1 MNQEKGVT
9 LLNIFKFWLPLSLN
23 WQMMAL
29 EGPVIA
35 AMVARLSEPE
45 LQLAAF
51 GVAFA
56 WALIIE
62 SPVIPLLSASAA
74 LCRDAAAFYNLRR
87 FMWQLCGLSTALQL
101 LFIWPP
107 VFNLI
112 VDTLLGL
119 PPPVAA
125 SVHQASCIMLPWSAA
140 IGYRRFYQGIMIR
153 GGMPRKVAFGTA
165 VRMVTMLTVAA
176 TLYQTGIL
184 PGASAACLTL
194 VSAVSAEAVA
204 SRIMATPALKLLLAS
219 EPSDITIG
227 YGALIRFYTPLAL
240 SVLLGM
246 GVQPLTTLAL
256 GRAPLPLESLAA
268 LPVVNSLIF
277 FISTSTN
284 ALQETTIVLVGDR
297 LEHRNLIRNFS
308 LLLGFTLTMLL
319 VVITYTSLGRF
330 WFESVMGLPQN
341 LIPLAFIAAQM
352 GVIMPLLRSWES
364 YQRALMVKAHET
376 VIVTVI
382 AVLEIAIIGA
392 ALFYLTQVLGMVGVV
407 AAPLSLAIAAAAAI
421 FLLLFANRR
430 AVSRVNARSSLI

>member
-1 MNQEKGVT
+1 MKQEQGVSFSK
-9 LLNIFKFWLPLSLN
+9 IFKFWLPLSLN
-23 WQMMAL
+23 WQMMAV

-87 FMWQLCGLSTALQL
+87 FMWQLCGLSTVLQF
-101 LFIWPP
+101 LFVLPP
-107 VFNLI
+107 IFNLI

-119 PPPVAA
+119 PPHVAA

-153 GGMPRKVAFGTA
+153 SGMPRKVAIGTA
-165 VRMVTMLTVAA
+165 VRMLAMLSIAGA
-176 TLYQTGIL
+176 LYTTELL

-194 VSAVSAEAVA
+194 VGAVCAEAIA
-204 SRIMATPALKLLLAS
+204 SRIMAAPALKQLLNS
-219 EPSDITIG
+219 ERSDITIS

>member
-1 MNQEKGVT
+1 
-9 LLNIFKFWLPLSLN
+9 
-23 WQMMAL
+23 
-29 EGPVIA
+29 
-35 AMVARLSEPE
+35 
-45 LQLAAF
+45 
-51 GVAFA
+51 
-56 WALIIE
+56 
-62 SPVIPLLSASAA
+62 
-74 LCRDAAAFYNLRR
+74 
-87 FMWQLCGLSTALQL
+87 
-101 LFIWPP
+101 
-107 VFNLI
+107 
-112 VDTLLGL
+112 
-119 PPPVAA
+119 
-125 SVHQASCIMLPWSAA
+125 
-140 IGYRRFYQGIMIR
+140 
-153 GGMPRKVAFGTA
+153 
-165 VRMVTMLTVAA
+165 
-176 TLYQTGIL
+176 
-184 PGASAACLTL
+184 
-194 VSAVSAEAVA
+194 
-204 SRIMATPALKLLLAS
+204 
-219 EPSDITIG
+219 
-227 YGALIRFYTPLAL
+227 
-240 SVLLGM
+240 
-246 GVQPLTTLAL
+246 LAL

-352 GVIMPLLRSWES
+352 GFIMPLLRSWES